1 MPMRWYVLN
10 VYSGFEKKV
19 VGDIRERAENKGL
32 TSFFGQMLVPSE
44 DVIEVK
50 RGVKTSTERCF
61 YPGYILVEM
70 DMNDE
75 SNYLVKTVPRVGGFL
90 GSKSKPMPI
99 TAAEVDRI
107 LNRVAESVSHPK
119 NTIIFEIGE
128 KIRVCEGP
136 FNTFNGIVEE
146 IDQEKE
152 RLKVS
157 VSIFGRP
164 TNVDLG
170 FYQVEK
176 T

>member
-1 MPMRWYVLN
+1 MRWYVLN

-19 VGDIRERAENKGL
+19 VESVRERAKNKGL
-32 TSFFGQMLVPSE
+32 ESFFGQMLVPSE

-50 RGVKTSTERCF
+50 RGMKVSTERCF

-70 DMNDE
+70 EMNDE
-75 SNYLVKTVPRVGGFL
+75 NWHLVKTVPKVGGFL
-90 GSKSKPMPI
+90 GSKVKPTPI
-99 TAAEVDRI
+99 TSTEVDRI
-107 LNRVAESVSHPK
+107 LDHVAESVSNPR
-119 NTIIFEIGE
+119 NTIVFEIGE

-146 IDQEKE
+146 VDQEKE
-152 RLKVS
+152 RMKVS